1 MKNTNERK
9 SIIRGI
15 IANPATKSFEEF
27 EVETAYTR
35 SEIKACELARE
46 ALNLE
51 NRAIMVSVTEIINEA
66 VKPIVYDAQSLIDFA
81 DAVYD
86 YERVFLLTCGQPCS
100 TGKGVAADTGDGC
113 RNRDFR
119 KIFAVVECIIFDA
132 GDIVRDTDRC
142 QAGAA
147 LEYAGFECA
156 DARRNTDRSDAGTG
170 KRIHLHFSDAGGER
184 NGFQAARP
192 VPDRR

>member
-86 YERVFLLTCGQPCS
+86 YDNDAEPTETQ
-100 TGKGVAADTGDGC
+100 T
-113 RNRDFR
+113 
-119 KIFAVVECIIFDA
+119 VVEFVKYIYTAQIWAVSGEDYTTESWEYESTVKL
-132 GDIVRDTDRC
+132 GKVDTR
-142 QAGAA
+142 AA
-147 LEYAGFECA
+147 IAMNYEHENKNWKVLAVHNDKREQVKRYAL
-156 DARRNTDRSDAGTG
+156 
-170 KRIHLHFSDAGGER
+170 IER
-184 NGFQAARP
+184 EALANVKQK
-192 VPDRR
+192 